1 MQRHPALRSLSSD
14 HHSGLVLARKA
25 RQAANGDA
33 HDQAHIWSKVV
44 NRFEVEL
51 EPQHFRLEEEVLLP
65 AMQLAG
71 ETALVER
78 TLIEHAALRRPI
90 ADDQTENLARF
101 ADLLT
106 AHIRF
111 EEKELFER
119 AQQLLDLDEL
129 TKLLNE

>member
-51 EPQHFRLEEEVLLP
+51 EPHFRLEEDVLLP

-78 TLIEHAALRRPI
+78 TLIEHAALRRLI

-101 ADLLT
+101 ADLLQ

-111 EEKELFER
+111 EEKELFKR
-119 AQQLLDLDEL
+119 AQQRLELDDL